1 MKLPRLSAPGRRRAW
16 LRAGTIL
23 LSASLAASASPRA
36 SSVPVEGL
44 RDASPRVHA
53 LVGARLVVAPG
64 QVIEQGTLV
73 LRDGVVAA
81 AGADVAVPADA
92 RVWEVGGATVYAG
105 FIESLTTAF
114 LPEAWKPAGP
124 GGPRGGGSPFLAAGG
139 AAASEAAGGAR
150 SWNPRVTPERSAAS
164 VLASDARAAERLRG
178 LGFTLAHVVP
188 ARGILRGQ
196 TALVSLSG
204 APANAGLVRTG
215 VAQSVGFEF
224 GSFFD
229 TSVRYPTSLMGSIA
243 LLRQTLADARWY
255 GDVHAAYARHAGTG
269 VERPESNEALA
280 ALAPV
285 LRGEQPLFAELTD
298 ELDFERAE
306 RVAAEFQVRLAVR
319 GHGAE
324 YRVLAQHARSRVP
337 VVLPLNFPEVPEVE
351 TPGKAADVSLDQ
363 LQHWELAPTNPGRL
377 AAAGVPLAL
386 TTAEL
391 RRDADFWPRV
401 RTAVK
406 AGLAPEQ
413 ALAALTTTPAELFGV
428 AATHG
433 TLAPGKVANVVVARG
448 DLFVG
453 DEAEIELVFVDGEP
467 FEQDGWRRFDARGTW
482 AVTYDGAAG
491 PAELVVRGSR
501 PARVRAKAGGKD
513 LTAAAQ
519 RDGLVLMA
527 PAELFGA
534 AQGLVRLAATGA
546 GDSLRGSGQL
556 ADGAEF
562 RWTATRTGPAPAEE
576 PRGPRGAGQA
586 AAAEKPAEAP
596 DAKKLLA
603 TDDAYPA
610 GAFGRAAPPDR
621 PAWLLVRNATVWT
634 QGPAGTLKNAD
645 LLVRDGKVEKV
656 GPNLAAPEGAT
667 VIDATGR
674 HVTPGLIDCHS
685 HIAIQRGVNEG
696 ASSVTVEVRIADV
709 LDPTDINIY
718 RQLAGGVTAANLLHG
733 SANAMG
739 GQNAVIKLRWGA
751 SAAGLLL
758 EGAKPGVKF
767 ALGENVVQA
776 NAFGRSLVRTRYPI
790 TRMGVRETI
799 LDTFRRAADYD
810 RAWADF
816 QTGRLLLPPRRDL
829 RLEAAAEIARG
840 DRVIHIHSYR
850 QDEVLMF
857 VRLAQ
862 ELKLPV
868 ATFQHIL
875 EGYKVAPEIAQLGA
889 GASAFADWWAFK
901 YEVIDGI
908 PHGGALMHRAGV
920 LVSFNSD
927 NAEMARRLNTEAAK
941 AVKYG
946 GLKPEEALAFVT
958 INPAKQLRID
968 GRVGSLEPGKDAD
981 FVVWDSFP
989 LSSSARPEQTWL
1001 EGRRYFDR
1009 AEDAAARAAAAAEK
1023 NALVQKALPLRQRAL
1038 AGGDRP
1044 PGGDGEG
1051 EGPPLPPALRAL
1063 AEAFYHE
1070 SNEFRAIYHDG
1081 QDVHNCSTH
1090 LGGIRP

>member
-1 MKLPRLSAPGRRRAW
+1 MLMF
-16 LRAGTIL
+16 AGWVVAVAT
-23 LSASLAASASPRA
+23 ASPRET
-36 SSVPVEGL
+36 SVPVEGL
-44 RDASPRVHA
+44 RDASPRTHA
-53 LVGARLVVAPG
+53 LVGARLVLAPG
-64 QVIEQGTLV
+64 RVVEQGTLV
-73 LRDGVVAA
+73 LRDGVVVA

-92 RVWEVGGATVYAG
+92 RVWDVAGATVYPG
-105 FIESLTTAF
+105 FIESHSTAF
-114 LPEAWKPAGP
+114 LPETWKPAAA
-124 GGPRGGGSPFLAAGG
+124 GGPRGGGGSPFFAAGG
-139 AAASEAAGGAR
+139 SAAPDSAAGGAR
-150 SWNPRVTPERSAAS
+150 SWNPRVTPERSAAA
-164 VLASDARAAERLRG
+164 VLAADARGAERLRG
-178 LGFTLAHVVP
+178 LGFTVAHVVP

-196 TALVSLSG
+196 TALVALG
-204 APANAGLVRTG
+204 AAPFNTGLVRAG

-229 TSVRYPTSLMGSIA
+229 SSVRYPTSLMGSIA
-243 LLRQTLADARWY
+243 LLRQALADAQWY
-255 GDVHAAYARHAGTG
+255 QDVHAAYARQAGAG
-269 VERPESNEALA
+269 PARPETNEALA

-285 LRGEQPLFAELTD
+285 VRGEQALYVELQD

-306 RVAAEFQVRLAVR
+306 RVAAEFKARLAVR
-319 GHGAE
+319 GSGTD
-324 YRVLAQHARSRVP
+324 YRVLGQLARAKTP

-351 TPGKAADVSLDQ
+351 TPEKAADVPLDQ

-377 AAAGVPLAL
+377 VAAGVPVAL
-386 TTAEL
+386 TSAEL
-391 RRDADFWPRV
+391 RREADFWPRV

-406 AGLAPEQ
+406 AGLTPDQ
-413 ALAALTTTPAELFGV
+413 ALAALTTTPAAIFGV

-433 TLAPGKVANVVVARG
+433 TLERGKAANVVVARG
-448 DLFVG
+448 DLFTG
-453 DEAEIELVFVDGEP
+453 DDAEIELVFVDGEP

-482 AVTYDGAAG
+482 AVTYTGATG
-491 PAELVVRGSR
+491 PAELVVRGNR

-519 RDGLVLMA
+519 RDGLFLMA

-534 AQGLVRLAATGA
+534 EKGLVRLAATGS
-546 GDSLRGSGQL
+546 GDTLRGSGQL

-562 RWTATRTGPAPAEE
+562 RWSATRTGPAPAEE
-576 PRGPRGAGQA
+576 TRGPRGGEKA
-586 AAAEKPAEAP
+586 AAAAKPAEKAEP
-596 DAKKLLA
+596 AKLLA
-603 TDDAYPA
+603 TVGAYPA
-610 GAFGRAAPPDR
+610 GAYGRAAPPDR
-621 PAWLLVRNATVWT
+621 PEWVLVRNATVWT
-634 QGPAGTLKNAD
+634 QGPAGMLKNAD
-645 LLVRDGKVEKV
+645 VLVRAGRIEQV
-656 GPNLAAPEGAT
+656 GANLAAPEGAT
-667 VIDATGR
+667 VVDGTGR

-718 RQLAGGVTAANLLHG
+718 RQLAGGVTASNLLHG
-733 SANAMG
+733 SANSMG

-751 SAAGLLL
+751 SATGLLL

-776 NAFGRSLVRTRYPI
+776 NPFGRNAVRTRYPI

-799 LDTFRRAADYD
+799 LDTFRRAADYEHD
-810 RAWADF
+810 WAEF
-816 QTGRLLLPPRRDL
+816 KAGRRPLPPRRDL

-901 YEVIDGI
+901 YEVIDAI
-908 PHGGALMHRAGV
+908 PWAGTLMHRAGV

-958 INPAKQLRID
+958 LNPAKQLRID
-968 GRVGSLEPGKDAD
+968 ARVGSLEPGKDAD
-981 FVVWDSFP
+981 FVIWDSYP
-989 LSSSARPEQTWL
+989 LSTSARAEQTWVD
-1001 EGRRYFDR
+1001 GRRYFDR

-1023 NALVQKALPLRQRAL
+1023 NALVQKALPQRQRAL
-1038 AGGDRP
+1038 GGGDRP
-1044 PGGDGEG
+1044 PGGEGEG

-1070 SNEFRAIYHDG
+1070 SNEFRAIYHNG
-1081 QDVHNCSTH
+1081 EDVHNCSTH
-1090 LGGIRP
+1090 IGGVRQ